1 MMKFDVWSY
10 SGKSGLAV
18 KVGGSGML
26 MMLTVEL
33 GVPGGLVVRIQHF
46 NCCGP
51 GSIPGWGTDSPQAVQ
66 HVQKNKAK
74 QRVLNGCML
83 K

>member
-1 MMKFDVWSY
+1 MKFDVWSY

-33 GVPGGLVVRIQHF
+33 GVPGGLVVRI
-46 NCCGP
+46 
-51 GSIPGWGTDSPQAVQ
+51 
-66 HVQKNKAK
+66 
-74 QRVLNGCML
+74 
-83 K
+83 